1 MQLYK
6 YFENKNIIFPYQ
18 YGFRENKSTSQSCAC
33 YSQYIYNCLDNG
45 NNVISIF
52 LDYQKAFDCAD
63 HSILLRKLYHYGVR
77 GFVYEWFE
85 SYLAGRTQYVSY
97 NGCNSS
103 VRVVTH
109 GIPQGSVIGPFLF
122 LILINDFPN
131 CSDRLTFNLFA
142 DDSTLSYSFN
152 PNEIVPIRNL
162 INIELTKVNNWLC
175 SNKLKINS
183 EKTKCIVFSYRNA
196 PNIPSLKI
204 GSNYIHQTDH
214 SKFLGLYLDENM
226 RFRWHISNIASKV
239 LKSLGILFKV
249 RHYFPTS
256 ILLNLYQSLIVPY
269 FSYVIEIWYGAPNYL
284 KNKLCVLQ
292 KKCI

>member
-1 MQLYK
+1 M
-6 YFENKNIIFPYQ
+6 
-18 YGFRENKSTSQSCAC
+18 
-33 YSQYIYNCLDNG
+33 
-45 NNVISIF
+45 
-52 LDYQKAFDCAD
+52 
-63 HSILLRKLYHYGVR
+63 
-77 GFVYEWFE
+77 
-85 SYLAGRTQYVSY
+85 
-97 NGCNSS
+97 
-103 VRVVTH
+103 
-109 GIPQGSVIGPFLF
+109 
-122 LILINDFPN
+122 
-131 CSDRLTFNLFA
+131 
-142 DDSTLSYSFN
+142 
-152 PNEIVPIRNL
+152 

-183 EKTKCIVFSYRNA
+183 EKTKYIVFSYRNA

-239 LKSLGILFKV
+239 SKSLGILFKV

-292 KKCI
+292 KKCIRCVFNLPWNSHTAEYFHLSKLPTLDALYKRKVLIYIYKTVNRNHDSRLLQLLHRGSDNHSFNTRNRNNFVCPRFHKSTSKFSILYNGVALWNSLPEDAQNANSVQGFKKLINSLYF